1 MSDPLPLA
9 ARVAE
14 LNQSRVLCIGD
25 VMLDRFVYGTV
36 SRISARGADPGVPD
50 RTRDRGAGR
59 RR

>member
-25 VMLDRFVYGTV
+25 VMLDRFGYGTV
-36 SRISARGADPGVPD
+36 SRISPEAPIPVFQIEGHGE
-50 RTRDRGAGR
+50 
-59 RR
+59 